1 MIVSSVEACPLNEH
15 PEKSNRLRRILR
27 CNDATQSC
35 NDATQNCLKSNPNE
49 EISSQIDLCRT
60 PHRSACFSAA

>member
-15 PEKSNRLRRILR
+15 PEKSKRLGRILR
-27 CNDATQSC
+27 CNDA
-35 NDATQNCLKSNPNE
+35 AQNCLKSNPNE
-49 EISSQIDLCRT
+49 EISSQMDLCRT